1 MKKTLATL
9 LALMFVLGIAG
20 TALAAPAN
28 TFADVPAT
36 HWAYGAV
43 NKLAKAG
50 IVDGYGDGT
59 FRGDK
64 TMTRY
69 EMALLV
75 ANAMTKSEKADAELK
90 TLIDKLADEFAAEL
104 DNLGV
109 RVSKLEKYAS
119 KIKLT
124 GDARLRWIHQEA
136 STTNPA
142 FAERFRLAAQIDVN
156 DTVGFYARW
165 QVLNHN
171 TMGTYNAATAN
182 YITDAS
188 VNVKRLLPNMDL
200 KAGRYSLSLGETTYY
215 SGTVGGFDG
224 AELAWKQGKVA
235 IFAGYADPGSQFD
248 YAEADLTTGN
258 NPYGNLYY
266 SQMAY
271 KFTDNAKMSAF
282 YMKNQ
287 DKGSAADKLI
297 NTYGVGFTY
306 GFGKNWKVVA
316 DYWKNTADAARLSDG
331 SEPAGSVYRLQY
343 GTMNPTVPGS
353 WQAFVEYNKI
363 EKNSNVPTFTSA
375 YTVASNIKS
384 WDVQYA
390 RTLSKN
396 VTLEAVYQFDMKK
409 ADTGADYY
417 TGDGTGDTRTRM
429 QVNFLF

>member
-20 TALAAPAN
+20 AALAAPAN

-43 NKLAKAG
+43 TKLAKAG
-50 IVDGYGDGT
+50 IVDGYGDGS

-69 EMALLV
+69 EMALVV
-75 ANAMTKSEKADAELK
+75 ANAMTKSDKVDPEFKA
-90 TLIDKLADEFAAEL
+90 LIDKLAAEFADEL

-119 KIKLT
+119 KIKLS

-136 STTNPA
+136 STSNPA
-142 FAERFRLAAQIDVN
+142 FAERFRLAAQVDVN
-156 DTVGFYARW
+156 DKVNFYARW

-171 TMGTYNAATAN
+171 TMGTYNAATVN

-188 VNVKRLLPNMDL
+188 VQVNRLLPNIDL

-215 SGTVGGFDG
+215 AGTVGGFDG
-224 AELAWKQGKVA
+224 AEVTWKQGKAAV
-235 IFAGYADPGSQFD
+235 FAGYADPGSQFD
-248 YAEADLTTGN
+248 YAAADLTTDH

-266 SQMAY
+266 GQMVY
-271 KFTDNAKMSAF
+271 KFTNKVKMSTF

-287 DKGSAADKLI
+287 DKGSTAAKLI
-297 NTYGVGFTY
+297 NTYGAGFTY
-306 GFGKNWKVVA
+306 GFGKDWKIVA
-316 DYWKNTADAARLSDG
+316 DYWKNTADAAQLAGG
-331 SEPAGSVYRLQY
+331 SEPDGSVYRLQY
-343 GTMNPTVPGS
+343 GAMKPSVPGS

-363 EKNSNVPTFTSA
+363 EKNSNVPTFSGA
-375 YTVASNIKS
+375 YTAASNIKS

-390 RTLSKN
+390 RTLGKN
-396 VTLEAVYQFDMKK
+396 VTLEAVYQFNMKK
-409 ADTGADYY
+409 ADTGTDYY

-429 QVNFLF
+429 QVNILF

>member
-1 MKKTLATL
+1 
-9 LALMFVLGIAG
+9 MFVLGLAG

-28 TFADVPAT
+28 TFADVPAS

-43 NKLAKAG
+43 TKLAKAG
-50 IVDGYGDGT
+50 IVDGYGDDT

-69 EMALLV
+69 EMALIV
-75 ANAMTKSEKADAELK
+75 ANAMTKSDKVDAEHK
-90 TLIDKLADEFAAEL
+90 ALIDKLAGEFAAEL

-109 RVSKLEKYAS
+109 RVAKLEKYAS
-119 KIKLT
+119 PVKFS
-124 GDARLRWIHQEA
+124 GDVRLRWIHQDA

-142 FAERFRLAAQIDVN
+142 FSQRFRLATQIDVN
-156 DTVGFYARW
+156 DKVNFYARW

-182 YITDAS
+182 YITDAT
-188 VNVKRLLPNMDL
+188 VNVKQLFPNIDL
-200 KAGRYSLSLGETTYY
+200 KAGRYGLSLGETTYY

-224 AELAWKQGKVA
+224 AELTWKQGKTA
-235 IFAGYADPGSQFD
+235 FFAGYADPGSQFD
-248 YAEADLTTGN
+248 YAAADLTTGN

-266 SQMAY
+266 GQMSY
-271 KFTDNAKMSAF
+271 KFTGNAKMSAF

-287 DKGSAADKLI
+287 TKGSAAAELI

-306 GFGKNWKVVA
+306 GFGDNWKIVA
-316 DYWKNTADAARLSDG
+316 DYWKNTADAAQLAGG
-331 SEPAGSVYRLQY
+331 SEPTGSVYRLQY
-343 GTMNPTVPGS
+343 GTMKPTVPGS
-353 WQAFVEYNKI
+353 WQAFVEYNKL
-363 EKNSNVPTFTSA
+363 EKNANVATFTSA
-375 YTVASNIKS
+375 YTAASNIKS

-390 RTLSKN
+390 RTLGKN
-396 VTLEAVYQFDMKK
+396 VTLEAVHQFDMKK
-409 ADTGADYY
+409 ADTGTDYY